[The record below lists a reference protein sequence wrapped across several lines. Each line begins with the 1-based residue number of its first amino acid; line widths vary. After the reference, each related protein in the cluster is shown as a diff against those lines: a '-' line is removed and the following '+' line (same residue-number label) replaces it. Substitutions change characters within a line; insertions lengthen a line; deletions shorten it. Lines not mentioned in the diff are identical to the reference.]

1 MNKEFNRSISDERVY
16 VTEFDYEITNPTI
29 KRPNCKRRI
38 ISVRLKPLMKA
49 LNVFEDGFILEMKN
63 RFGRFDGVDLLRTFL
78 DEHGINYDF
87 REVIA

>member
-1 MNKEFNRSISDERVY
+1 MKELERLGEIRLYEDDWNYTSSIHMKVSDERVY

-63 RFGRFDGVDLLRTFL
+63 RFGRFDG
-78 DEHGINYDF
+78 
-87 REVIA
+87 